1 MKTMQL
7 KQTLRLIA
15 MALVVF
21 ITASFDHVNEGNLN
35 LKSEGA
41 EIQSDINESVTGKAS
56 QTISH
61 TQYKPG
67 KTGTVEISGIPESV
81 DGFKSLQSQIATEP
95 HGAVALVLVAMEMY
109 RQDATIG
116 KQCLELCT
124 TSSVES
130 DGIIRRLKELYG
142 SGSYARPYQVA
153 AYFRGA
159 TPSNGY
165 NPKKPYTMDMVVDAG
180 RPYSYSDSYES
191 TMIFIKVT
199 CGGASTPRVC
209 YVIKPKGEPYFLVN
223 NASTLYLQVKPIG
236 RGQTFNGF

>member
-1 MKTMQL
+1 MKTIHF

-15 MALVVF
+15 MVLFVF
-21 ITASFDHVNEGNLN
+21 IMASFDNGTKANPDPT
-35 LKSEGA
+35 SAGA
-41 EIQSDINESVTGKAS
+41 EGPGVGNESVTGKAS

-61 TQYKPG
+61 TKYKPG

-81 DGFKSLQSQIATEP
+81 EDFKSLQSQIATEP
-95 HGAVALVLVAMEMY
+95 HGAVGLVLVAMEMY
-109 RQDATIG
+109 RQDAAIG

-124 TSSVES
+124 TSNVES
-130 DGIIRRLKELYG
+130 DAIIRRLKELYG

-153 AYFRGA
+153 SYFRGA

-199 CGGASTPRVC
+199 CGGATTPRVC